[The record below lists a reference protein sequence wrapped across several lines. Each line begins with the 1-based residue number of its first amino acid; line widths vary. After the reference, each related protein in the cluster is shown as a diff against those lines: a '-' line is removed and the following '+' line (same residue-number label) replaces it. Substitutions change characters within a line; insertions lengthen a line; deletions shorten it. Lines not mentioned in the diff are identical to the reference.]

1 MISSSRFLSLIATL
15 GLLSGCTEISY
26 VHSHNPQS
34 VISNEDDGFGRK
46 VDYHL
51 ARAFYETPPACIMV
65 VPTQINNVPQHLTQT
80 IDEAVSRHLTTRV
93 DRIIDARRVTIEAR
107 GRVYD
112 PANPDDRQRMA
123 NTLRCDTF
131 AEIDTTGVDTLFAV
145 VWTDISINIG
155 LTLRRARDGEIIW
168 RSRHRARRGDGGMP
182 ISIMGAGS
190 GVFAAGKL
198 AGDTD
203 ALPSMI
209 DDSVRR
215 MMVSLPDM
223 RKL

>member
-1 MISSSRFLSLIATL
+1 MQKTHRKRLTAYTKTPKTLCKIA
-15 GLLSGCTEISY
+15 I
-26 VHSHNPQS
+26 P
-34 VISNEDDGFGRK
+34 R
-46 VDYHL
+46 
-51 ARAFYETPPACIMV
+51 
-65 VPTQINNVPQHLTQT
+65 
-80 IDEAVSRHLTTRV
+80 
-93 DRIIDARRVTIEAR
+93 
-107 GRVYD
+107 
-112 PANPDDRQRMA
+112 
-123 NTLRCDTF
+123 
-131 AEIDTTGVDTLFAV
+131 
-145 VWTDISINIG
+145 
-155 LTLRRARDGEIIW
+155 
-168 RSRHRARRGDGGMP
+168 RARRGDGGMP